1 MKLQIFK
8 KLYNWVLNLSN
19 KKNSNYSISLLSLS
33 ESFFFPIPPD
43 VLLIPLCLGN
53 RDKALY
59 FALLCS
65 VSSIIGGAIGYFI
78 GKSLWWDIPGIE
90 YSAIANLFFDYVP
103 GLTNDSFNHI
113 KNLYDT
119 WDFWI
124 VFTAGFTPIPFKLIT
139 ISSGTF
145 NINFMMFVIA
155 SIISRSARFFLLAVL
170 LRIFGDR
177 IRLFIENYFNL
188 LAILFTVLLIGG
200 FAIIKLIL

>member
-1 MKLQIFK
+1 MQIFK
-8 KLYNWVLNLSN
+8 KLYNWVLDLSN
-19 KKNSNYSISLLSLS
+19 KKNSKYSLSLLSLS

-53 RDKALY
+53 RHKAFH
-59 FALLCS
+59 FAFICS
-65 VSSIIGGAIGYFI
+65 LSSIIGGVIGYFI
-78 GKSLWWDIPGIE
+78 GKSLWWSIPGIE
-90 YSAIANLFFDYVP
+90 YSAIANIFFDYVP

-113 KNLYDT
+113 KNLYDK

-155 SIISRSARFFLLAVL
+155 SIISRSARFFLLAIL
-170 LRIFGDR
+170 IRIFGEHIR
-177 IRLFIENYFNL
+177 IFIEKYFNL
-188 LAILFTVLLIGG
+188 LAILFTVMLIGG
-200 FAIIKLIL
+200 FAIIKYIL